1 MRTLRAL
8 VAIAIVSVLSGCGY
22 NTIVT
27 QEQNVNAAWSEVL
40 NQYQRRADL
49 IPNIVETVKGEAN
62 FEQSTLQNVIEA
74 RARATS
80 IQATPE
86 LINDPQAFAQF
97 TQAQSQLSSALSRLL
112 VTVENLSEPEGQ
124 RSVPGSADA
133 ARRHRKS
140 HRNRPQALYRRRGAI
155 QHDDCF
161 AAELSRQDTDR
172 RVSEAA
178 VRGGRR
184 GRGQA
189 AAKGR
194 FRNAEEVATA
204 NVVECAPHRRDRWP
218 LVRSFRAVRSWPAR
232 RRRSCRRLR

>member
-1 MRTLRAL
+1 MRTLRAI
-8 VAIAIVSVLSGCGY
+8 VAIALVSVLSGCGY

-97 TQAQSQLSSALSRLL
+97 TQAQSQLSSALARLL
-112 VTVENLSEPEGQ
+112 VTVEAYPNLKANAAFQDLRTQLEGTENRIAIARKRYIDAVAQ
-124 RSVPGSADA
+124 YNTTIALLQNFLGKILTGASPKPQFAVAD
-133 ARRHRKS
+133 
-140 HRNRPQALYRRRGAI
+140 
-155 QHDDCF
+155 
-161 AAELSRQDTDR
+161 
-172 RVSEAA
+172 EAA
-178 VRGGRR
+178 IKQPPKVDFGT
-184 GRGQA
+184 Q
-189 AAKGR
+189 KK
-194 FRNAEEVATA
+194 
-204 NVVECAPHRRDRWP
+204 
-218 LVRSFRAVRSWPAR
+218 
-232 RRRSCRRLR
+232 